1 MPTIPI
7 KPTTENIRSDK
18 RPTVSVRRKITNVLT
33 QIAAKYGPVPVR
45 VNEGDNNAIAGSG
58 RAPPV
63 LKSTANDRAS
73 VLSRNLTYLAYS
85 PCGLTPPTIAEKT
98 AKYVP

>member
-18 RPTVSVRRKITNVLT
+18 RPTVSVRRKIPNVLT
-33 QIAAKYGPVPVR
+33 QIAAKYRPVPVR

-58 RAPPV
+58 TARPCSRAQPTTEHPF
-63 LKSTANDRAS
+63 
-73 VLSRNLTYLAYS
+73 S
-85 PCGLTPPTIAEKT
+85 PET
-98 AKYVP
+98 